1 MKRPPRRKLL
11 GGWRGVVAAGSLAL
25 ALCGLT
31 AAAGPLVQQAYQF
44 RVTVDL
50 ISLNV
55 TVTDARERFITD
67 LIEEDFSVYEDGILQ
82 EIEAFSRED
91 LPIRMVLLLDTSA
104 SMVDKMNFAQEA
116 AVRFTRTLRIE
127 DVAQVVEFGSNAH
140 ILRKF

>member
-1 MKRPPRRKLL
+1 MEIRARRRSLR
-11 GGWRGVVAAGSLAL
+11 GWRGIVAAGAL
-25 ALCGLT
+25 TLVLGGLT
-31 AAAGPLVQQAYQF
+31 AAAGPVIQQAYQF

-104 SMVDKMNFAQEA
+104 SMVDKMNFAQE
-116 AVRFTRTLRIE
+116 
-127 DVAQVVEFGSNAH
+127 
-140 ILRKF
+140 